1 MTGSYTEVQRRAAN
15 QIWGAAGHYDFEP
28 MFLAIHSQENRP
40 DFYMNLVIGLAY
52 KYFGEKTLTELFVRW
67 QGDSRQQMLDDLAWL
82 YIEQIVYKL
91 EIPIRPVLEEVR
103 MDYAEAFFAGEYK
116 LSRQEWMSKNQL
128 VYTLQFARWSR
139 VSGRKLPVMTPFEK
153 KLLLALTPENKVSQ
167 E

>member
-28 MFLAIHSQENRP
+28 VFLAIHSQENRP

-91 EIPIRPVLEEVR
+91 
-103 MDYAEAFFAGEYK
+103 
-116 LSRQEWMSKNQL
+116 
-128 VYTLQFARWSR
+128 
-139 VSGRKLPVMTPFEK
+139 
-153 KLLLALTPENKVSQ
+153 
-167 E
+167 

>member
-82 YIEQIVYKL
+82 YIEPIVYKL
-91 EIPIRPVLEEVR
+91 EIPIRPALEDVR
-103 MDYAEAFFAGEYK
+103 MDYAEAFFAE
-116 LSRQEWMSKNQL
+116 SISCH
-128 VYTLQFARWSR
+128 
-139 VSGRKLPVMTPFEK
+139 GR
-153 KLLLALTPENKVSQ
+153 NG
-167 E
+167 

>member
-82 YIEQIVYKL
+82 YIEQKSIGIYPAVCQV
-91 EIPIRPVLEEVR
+91 EQSIRQKTSS
-103 MDYAEAFFAGEYK
+103 DDAI
-116 LSRQEWMSKNQL
+116 
-128 VYTLQFARWSR
+128 
-139 VSGRKLPVMTPFEK
+139 
-153 KLLLALTPENKVSQ
+153 
-167 E
+167 